1 MAKDKI
7 RNFTV
12 YLLKQDLE
20 ADDIFEDRVD
30 DAPRSVENDGQ
41 IVGDLYVM
49 KPFQQPPRW
58 AQHFEG
64 LVDTSVF
71 GVGGYSSAVLLIKR
85 NRTFALTFGQGRHM
99 LKNEAIE
106 EHFGLRTAINL
117 VGAEGIRSIDKRR
130 LDVVALQSREQSS
143 REAGT
148 TEFGID
154 IEQDLLRA
162 ITGRPQ
168 DLSLGEQVSG
178 TDSLRIRVKSSLIE
192 LHDYLDAYLDKYES
206 DDYKENFS
214 WIDHLSEIHDKSK
227 LEELNDELIKKLRA
241 GDFSKT
247 WLAAPDII
255 DWSTIAGFRYNAP
268 KKGELHPDINWPDC
282 IATFPPDRA
291 IDLQLLKDWSVISI
305 DDFDNKCNKW
315 SVYKCIYAELSVED
329 TSYLL
334 NNGRWYKIDADFV
347 AEVDNACANI
357 PRWDAPLPDYKTKG
371 EFAYNSSVAEGQPA
385 EFCMMD
391 RKLIVHGGGHSKI
404 EACDLYHNTKAFVHV
419 KRYGG
424 SSTLSHL
431 FAQGRVSGEIFKTD
445 AAFRSKVNA
454 ELSDA
459 FKIGNPN
466 NPPGDNEYAIV
477 FAVISDSEGDEL
489 VLPFFSRLNLRHTYR
504 NLVGYGYKVYLAKIR
519 VGEATEECG

>member
-1 MAKDKI
+1 MAKDKV
-7 RNFTV
+7 RNFTI
-12 YLLKQDLE
+12 YLLKKDVE
-20 ADDIFEDRVD
+20 ADQIFEDRVGD
-30 DAPRSVENDGQ
+30 EPISVEHDGQ
-41 IVGDLYVM
+41 SIGDLYVM
-49 KPFQQPPRW
+49 KPFRRPPRW

-64 LVDTSVF
+64 IVDTTVF
-71 GVGGYSSAVLLIKR
+71 GVGGYSSAVLLIRRK
-85 NRTFALTFGQGRHM
+85 RTFAVTFGQGRHM

-143 REAGT
+143 REVGT

-168 DLSLGEQVSG
+168 DITLGEQVSG
-178 TDSLRIRVKSSLIE
+178 TDSIKVRVKTSLVE
-192 LHDYLDAYLDKYES
+192 LHEYLDKYLEKYES

-214 WIDHLSEIHDKSK
+214 WIDHLSEIRDKSK
-227 LEELNDELIKKLRA
+227 SEELNNELIKKVQA
-241 GDFSKT
+241 KDFSKT

-268 KKGELHPDINWPDC
+268 KKGELHPDLNWPDC
-282 IATFPPDRA
+282 IATFPSDRA

-305 DDFDNKCNKW
+305 DDFDNKCSKW
-315 SVYKCIYAELSVED
+315 SVYKCIYAELNIGNA
-329 TSYLL
+329 TYLL

-347 AEVDNACANI
+347 TDVDNACSKI
-357 PRWDAPLPDYKTKG
+357 PRWDVPLPEYNAKG
-371 EFAYNSSVAEGQPA
+371 EGAYNLFVVDNQPT
-385 EFCMMD
+385 EFDLMD
-391 RKLIVHGGGHSKI
+391 QKLILHGGGSSKI
-404 EACDLYHNTKAFVHV
+404 EACDLYHKSKALVHV

-445 AAFRSKVNA
+445 AAFRNKVSA

-459 FKIGNPN
+459 FKIARPD
-466 NPPGDNEYAIV
+466 NPPAENEYAIV
-477 FAVISDSEGDEL
+477 FAVISDSDSDEL

-504 NLVGYGYKVYLAKIR
+504 NLTGYGYLVYLVKVR
-519 VGEATEECG
+519 VADAVE